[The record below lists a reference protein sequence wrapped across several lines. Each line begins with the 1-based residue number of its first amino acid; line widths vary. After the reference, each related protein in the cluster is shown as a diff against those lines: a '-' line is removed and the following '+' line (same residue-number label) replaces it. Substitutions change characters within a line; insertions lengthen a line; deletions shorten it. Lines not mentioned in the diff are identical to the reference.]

1 MKHLLEIDDLS
12 KAELLEILELS
23 RVASPPKVLTDVSVG
38 LVFEKPSLRTRN
50 SCEAAVFQL
59 GGLPVSMVSGEVG
72 IDKRES
78 AEDVART
85 LASYHRYIG
94 ARVFA
99 HSTLT
104 RMVSAVD
111 KLGSDVGIVN
121 LLSDASHPCQAL
133 ADLATIQ
140 THFGFHPG
148 LKIAYI
154 GDSNNVIRSLS
165 LGCLMLGLKVSIASP
180 EGYWFEELERER
192 LKSMGAVEFYVDPA
206 EAVMGADVVYTD
218 VWTSMGQERERDRRL
233 SDFSGFTVDSNLMA
247 EAGSNAIVMH
257 CLPAHEGEEISR
269 DVLESSA
276 SVVWEQARNRMNVMR
291 GLFLFMSGVRPR
303 S

>member
-23 RVASPPKVLTDVSVG
+23 RVVSPPKVLTDVSVG

-72 IDKRES
+72 IDERES

-85 LASYHRYIG
+85 LASYHGYIG

-104 RMVSAVD
+104 RMAGAVD
-111 KLGSDVGIVN
+111 KLGSDVGIIN

-180 EGYWFEELERER
+180 KGYWFAEPERER
-192 LKSMGAVEFYVDPA
+192 LKSMGTVEFHADPA

-218 VWTSMGQERERDRRL
+218 VWTSMGQEKERERRL
-233 SDFSGFTVDSNLMA
+233 SDFSGFTVDSDLMSK
-247 EAGSNAIVMH
+247 AGSNAIFMH

-276 SVVWEQARNRMNVMR
+276 SVVWEQARNRMHVMR
-291 GLFLFMSGVRPR
+291 GLFMFMSGVRPR